1 MVGFNTSDINKIIE
15 NVIFTHLKT
24 AGYEVT
30 VGQIGKKET
39 DFVCEKQGEHLYIQ
53 AAYMIPDDKVRDREC
68 GSLLAIPDNHPKK
81 VVTMDPVIGGTYKGI
96 EHVHLEK
103 LLLSL

>member
-1 MVGFNTSDINKIIE
+1 MVGFNASDINKIIE

-30 VGQIGKKET
+30 VGQIGKKQT
-39 DFVCEKQGEHLYIQ
+39 DFVCEKQGERLYIQ
-53 AAYMIPDDKVRDREC
+53 AAYMIPDDKVRDREF

-81 VVTMDPVIGGTYKGI
+81 SGDHGSGYRRHIQR
-96 EHVHLEK
+96 H
-103 LLLSL
+103 